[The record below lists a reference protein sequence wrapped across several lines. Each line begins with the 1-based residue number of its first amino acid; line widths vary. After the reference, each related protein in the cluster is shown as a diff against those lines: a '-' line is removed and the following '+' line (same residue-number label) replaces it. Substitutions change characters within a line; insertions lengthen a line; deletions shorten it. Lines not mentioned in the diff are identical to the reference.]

1 MTIEEMKSR
10 LEKVNKELEELQLE
24 GMDIV
29 LAQKGDALDAMAGR
43 TSFIQVVKGRLHL

>member
-29 LAQKGDALDAMAGR
+29 LVQEGDARDAMSGR
-43 TSFIQVVKGRLHL
+43 ASFIQVVKGRLHL